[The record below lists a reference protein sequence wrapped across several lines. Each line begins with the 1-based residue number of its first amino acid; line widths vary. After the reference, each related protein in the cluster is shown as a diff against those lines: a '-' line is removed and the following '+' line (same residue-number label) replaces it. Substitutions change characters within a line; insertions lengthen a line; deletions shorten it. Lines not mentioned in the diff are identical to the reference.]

1 MAAFKTYAVALNG
14 LDGHLIEVEAAVT
27 SQLPGMVIIGL
38 PDTALS
44 EAKQRIRVACHHSAI
59 KLAPRFITLNLSP
72 AELPKHGSGFD
83 LAMAVVAIA
92 TSGHLDHKS
101 ISRAAHIG
109 ELGLD
114 GQVRRT
120 RGVLPAVLAA
130 KKSGLSTVLVPSSC
144 LGEAQLVNGIQI
156 VPVATLGEA
165 VAWHRGDFSPNLQQR
180 VELNSPPEVVE
191 EDMCEVFGN
200 EEAIYALT
208 VAAVGAH
215 HVSMI
220 GPPGTGKTML
230 ARRLP
235 SILPDLDEKDAVE
248 VTSLA
253 SISGSK
259 RVAGLIRRPPLQSP
273 HHSITPAGMVGSG
286 SRRFTPGVISLA
298 SRGVLFL
305 DEAAEF
311 RTAALETLRQPLEAG
326 SISLRR
332 ANLCIDMPAKF
343 LLIMAS
349 NPCPCGFAGSMKKSC
364 SCRGSDLLRYRSR
377 LSGPLLDR
385 VDVHLEIDKV
395 AQIWRPLMA
404 DDVTGVQNSAAI
416 RARVEGARQR
426 SKNRLKGTP
435 WSSNGEVAGSWLRH
449 SSNIP
454 NPAVMAPIDN
464 AFSKAQLS
472 MRGVDR
478 TLRVAWSL
486 ADLEN
491 RPTPSKTNVLMA
503 LKLRTGES

>member
-1 MAAFKTYAVALNG
+1 MAAFKTFAVALNG

-44 EAKQRIRVACHHSAI
+44 EAKQRIKVACHHSGI

-72 AELPKHGSGFD
+72 AELPKNGSGFD
-83 LAMAVVAIA
+83 LAMAVVATA
-92 TSGHLDHKS
+92 ASGHLNHKS
-101 ISRAAHIG
+101 ISRAVHIG

-120 RGVLPAVLAA
+120 RGVLPAILAA
-130 KKSGLSTVLVPSSC
+130 KKTGLSTVLVPSSC
-144 LGEAQLVNGIQI
+144 LAEAQLVKGIQI

-165 VAWHRGDFSPNLQQR
+165 VAWHRGDFAPHLQQI
-180 VELNSPPEVVE
+180 VEHNTPRTEAE
-191 EDMCEVFGN
+191 EDMSDVVGN

-220 GPPGTGKTML
+220 GPPGTGKSML

-253 SISGSK
+253 SVSSSK
-259 RVAGLIRRPPLQSP
+259 AIAGLIRRPPIQSP
-273 HHSITPAGMVGSG
+273 HHSITPAAMVGSG
-286 SRRFTPGVISLA
+286 SRRFAPGVISLA

-305 DEAAEF
+305 DEAPEF
-311 RTAALETLRQPLEAG
+311 RTAALETLRQPLEDG

-332 ANLCIDMPAKF
+332 ANLHIEMPAKF

-364 SCRGSDLLRYRSR
+364 TCRGSDLVRYRNR

-385 VDVHLEIDKV
+385 VDVHLDIERV

-404 DDVTGVQNSAAI
+404 DDEKGVQGSAAI
-416 RARVEGARQR
+416 RARVAGARQR
-426 SKNRLKGTP
+426 TKKRLRGTP

-449 SSNIP
+449 PSNIP

-464 AFSKAQLS
+464 AFSKAQLN

-486 ADLEN
+486 ADLEHLP
-491 RPTPSKTNVLMA
+491 RPSKTNVLMA
-503 LKLRTGES
+503 LKLRIGES